1 MEKINDSRLYIAF
14 IITPLIVALF
24 TGGISLY
31 SRISVEPKAKQ
42 LISSADTMK
51 QGYIMLR
58 EPQLFAG
65 YRYWDSDGSA
75 VKNTIRYFDF
85 MIYNGGE
92 IKPEEKVY
100 LELLLDRRM
109 AGSTLGIKTALFM
122 IAISAMGCI
131 ALIIENRKNR
141 KEQEEQS

>member
-1 MEKINDSRLYIAF
+1 MEKINDSRLYMIM
-14 IITPLIVALF
+14 IIVPLVIALF

-31 SRISVEPKAKQ
+31 SKIVVEPEALK
-42 LISSADTMK
+42 LISSPGTIK
-51 QGYIMLR
+51 QGYILLR

-85 MIYNGGE
+85 TIYNGGE

-100 LELLLDRRM
+100 VELLLKRRE
-109 AGSTLGIKTALFM
+109 AGSMLGLKTALF
-122 IAISAMGCI
+122 AIIISLMSAA
-131 ALIIENRKNR
+131 ALFIEKRNNSR
-141 KEQEEQS
+141 E

>member
-14 IITPLIVALF
+14 IITPLVIALF
-24 TGGISLY
+24 TGGISLF
-31 SRISVEPKAKQ
+31 SRLSVEPKAKQ
-42 LISSADTMK
+42 LISSAETMK

-100 LELLLDRRM
+100 LELLLDRRK

-122 IAISAMGCI
+122 IAISVMGCI

-141 KEQEEQS
+141 KE

>member
-1 MEKINDSRLYIAF
+1 MEKINDSKLYTAF
-14 IITPLIVALF
+14 IIVPAVIAILLGAV
-24 TGGISLY
+24 SLY
-31 SRISVEPKAKQ
+31 SRLRVEPAAAK

-58 EPQLFAG
+58 EPQLFGG

-85 MIYNGGE
+85 MIYSGGE

-100 LELLLDRRM
+100 LELLLDRRK
-109 AGSTLGIKTALFM
+109 AGSTLGIKTAIFMLVISVMGAVALF
-122 IAISAMGCI
+122 
-131 ALIIENRKNR
+131 IESRKNS
-141 KEQEEQS
+141 QE